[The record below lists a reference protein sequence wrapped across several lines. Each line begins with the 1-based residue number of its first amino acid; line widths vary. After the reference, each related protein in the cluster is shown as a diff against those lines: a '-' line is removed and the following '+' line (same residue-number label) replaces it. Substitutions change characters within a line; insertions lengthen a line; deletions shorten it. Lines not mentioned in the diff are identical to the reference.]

1 MVYENK
7 LPKEYLDNKEITY
20 ENNIDEVKIIDDKFI
35 VLREGGY
42 YMVLDTNFNEI
53 TYFNDISKSIWFSLE
68 ENDLYFLNKYY
79 KIERVSLADGNS
91 EYIDLGISYIISACD
106 DENYYFVQDRYKDLY
121 RIDKKTKEK
130 KKIDTEVGDFVVVD
144 KYLYYS
150 KDKEDGT
157 LTQIISDTD
166 GNIINE
172 INALEEFGGD
182 LNMHTI
188 SYYDGKIYCG
198 ILEREDKTYIIE
210 MSLDGSEIK
219 KYEVRD

>member
-1 MVYENK
+1 MIINF
-7 LPKEYLDNKEITY
+7 LIIIQITY

-42 YMVLDTNFNEI
+42 CMVLDTSFNEI
-53 TYFNDISKSIWFSLE
+53 AYFNDISKSIWFSLE

-91 EYIDLGISYIISACD
+91 EYIDLGVSYIISACD

-157 LTQIISDTD
+157 LSQIISDTD

-182 LNMHTI
+182 LNMYTI

-198 ILEREDKTYIIE
+198 ILEREDKKYIIE

>member
-1 MVYENK
+1 
-7 LPKEYLDNKEITY
+7 
-20 ENNIDEVKIIDDKFI
+20 
-35 VLREGGY
+35 
-42 YMVLDTNFNEI
+42 MVLDTGFNEI

-121 RIDKKTKEK
+121 RVDKKTKEK

-150 KDKEDGT
+150 KDKDCLLYT
-157 LTQIISDTD
+157 S
-166 GNIINE
+166 
-172 INALEEFGGD
+172 
-182 LNMHTI
+182 HTRQKR
-188 SYYDGKIYCG
+188 G
-198 ILEREDKTYIIE
+198 R
-210 MSLDGSEIK
+210 
-219 KYEVRD
+219 